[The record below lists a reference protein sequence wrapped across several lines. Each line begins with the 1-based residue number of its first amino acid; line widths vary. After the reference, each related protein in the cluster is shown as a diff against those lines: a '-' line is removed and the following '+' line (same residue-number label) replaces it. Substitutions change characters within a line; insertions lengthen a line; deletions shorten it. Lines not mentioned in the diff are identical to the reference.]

1 VPAERLALYTTVYP
15 GVEPYLTDWHD
26 SVLHQTDDDFDLCI
40 GLDALRPAQVMAAI
54 GREVD
59 ANWIEARPG
68 ASPAKV
74 RADALGRLVGE
85 YPAVVLVDSDD
96 VLYPSRVAAARTM
109 LEDADVTACA
119 LDVMDVHGRSLDIV
133 FEAPAGTDAA
143 SLLARYNVF
152 GFSNTAYRS
161 ATLRDCLPVP
171 EECRLIDWLLA
182 TRAWSDGATL
192 SFDSTPRMGY
202 RQYAANV
209 APMLQPFS
217 ADQILAATGRVLA
230 HYSCVLDRGR
240 PMPDDLRHA
249 LTGERARVAAFELRV
264 CRRPNA
270 LAEYVSRLNQLPPM
284 RVWWWQVAHPELEP
298 TWTS

>member
-15 GVEPYLTDWHD
+15 GVEPYLPAWHD
-26 SVLHQTDDDFDLCI
+26 SVLNQTDADFDLCI
-40 GLDALRPAQVMAAI
+40 ALDALRPAQVMAAV
-54 GREVD
+54 GRTVD
-59 ANWIEARPG
+59 ANWVEARPG
-68 ASPAKV
+68 ASPAKI
-74 RADALGRLVGE
+74 RADALGRLVEE

-109 LEDADVTACA
+109 LKDADLTACA
-119 LDVMDVHGRSLDIV
+119 LDVVDVHGRSLDAV
-133 FEAPAGTDAA
+133 FAAPADVDAA
-143 SLLARYNVF
+143 SLLPRYNVF

-171 EECRLIDWLLA
+171 EHCRLIDWLLA

-192 SFDSTPRMGY
+192 TFDGTPRMGY

-217 ADQILAATGRVLA
+217 ADQVLAATGRVLA
-230 HYSCVLDRGR
+230 HYSCVLEGGR
-240 PMPDDLRHA
+240 PTPDDFRRVLA
-249 LTGERARVAAFELRV
+249 AERARVAAFELRV
-264 CRRPNA
+264 CRHPNA

-284 RVWWWQVAHPELEP
+284 RVWWWQVAHPDLEP
-298 TWTS
+298 TWSS